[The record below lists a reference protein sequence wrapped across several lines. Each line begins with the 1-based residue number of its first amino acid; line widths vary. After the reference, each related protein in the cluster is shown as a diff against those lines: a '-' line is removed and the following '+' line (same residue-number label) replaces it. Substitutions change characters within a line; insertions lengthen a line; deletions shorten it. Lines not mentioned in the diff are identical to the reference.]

1 MLKISEPS
9 ELTLRS
15 LPTGSS
21 SLLSAFSQFIRTAG
35 CPVASQAMLAPLVFG
50 MCTFDGGS
58 MTNCGPTLSN
68 DVDRCCW
75 FVVRPFEWPFD
86 RPFCRLLDRLFCRP
100 PGRPLDRPL
109 PVKADAMTPFNPL
122 APEVK
127 KSYLMPLV
135 DAGNLLDDETAL
147 ETTCRPGN

>member
-1 MLKISEPS
+1 MLKISDPS

-35 CPVASQAMLAPLVFG
+35 CPVASHAMLKPLVFG

-58 MTNCGPTLSN
+58 TTNCGPILSN
-68 DVDRCCW
+68 AEFVERCCW
-75 FVVRPFEWPFD
+75 FVAVRPGMPFG
-86 RPFCRLLDRLFCRP
+86 RLPGRP
-100 PGRPLDRPL
+100 PGRP
-109 PVKADAMTPFNPL
+109 VKAAATTPFNPL

-127 KSYLMPLV
+127 KSNLMPLAE
-135 DAGNLLDDETAL
+135 DGSLLDAAL